1 MSAVKP
7 IRNEKSDRKAKA
19 KSKQRMR
26 GGNLEGDRANT
37 QREQKLYQNYKDAE
51 WGFVNHWYPALF
63 SEELADGDAEG
74 ITICGI
80 PIVLRRAKGKV
91 YALKDQCLHRGVKL
105 SAKPLCLSDS
115 TITCWYHGYTF
126 DLESGDLVSI
136 VAAPDDKIIGTT
148 GITSYPVEEVNGMIF
163 IFVRDDEFDEEVPPL
178 ASDLPIRYPEN
189 NERFPHPLWP
199 DTPSVL
205 DENAVCLGIHR
216 TGNANWRIAVEN
228 GFDAGHLLIHKDNPI
243 TLAKDMS
250 LPMGIKCTNTEEG
263 MLPLED
269 EDGPKGF
276 LQLFYSSDHFVP
288 VLENDVL
295 DMKVDGVAGRPYRTS
310 VVLPGVLMVENWPE
324 ENVVQYEWYVPIT
337 DDTYE
342 YWEVLVKICD
352 TEEQR
357 RAYEYR
363 YDHLYQPLF
372 LEGFNNCDLFA
383 RDNMQDFYADG
394 TGWDDEQLADM
405 DASVIYWRKQA
416 SRFARGIAQKP
427 RGVAGALKATSQQ
440 MSASAEGRKPGYR
453 VKKAPKIL

>member
-7 IRNEKSDRKAKA
+7 INNEKSGRKAKA
-19 KSKQRMR
+19 KSKQRML
-26 GGNLEGDRANT
+26 GGNVEGDRANT
-37 QREQKLYQNYKDAE
+37 QREQRLYQNYKDAE

-63 SEELADGDAEG
+63 SSELADDDAQG

-163 IFVRDDEFDEEVPPL
+163 VFVRDDEFDEEIPPL
-178 ASDLPIRYPEN
+178 SSDLPIRYPDN

-205 DENAVCLGIHR
+205 DENAICLGIHR

-276 LQLFYSSDHFVP
+276 IQLFYSSDHFLP
-288 VLENDVL
+288 VLENEVL
-295 DMKVDGVAGRPYRTS
+295 DMKVEGVAGRPYRTS

-342 YWEVLVKICD
+342 YWEVLVKICKD
-352 TEEQR
+352 EDER
-357 RAYEYR
+357 KAYQYR
-363 YDHLYQPLF
+363 FDHLYQPLF

-416 SRFARGIAQKP
+416 SRFGRGIARKP

-440 MSASAEGRKPGYR
+440 MSASAEGRKPAYK
-453 VKKAPKIL
+453 VVKAPKIL

>member
-1 MSAVKP
+1 MSATKP
-7 IRNEKSDRKAKA
+7 ATADLKRDRKAKA
-19 KSKQRMR
+19 QSRKRLR
-26 GGNLEGDRANT
+26 GGAVEGNRANSA
-37 QREQKLYQNYKDAE
+37 REQKLYQNYKDAE
-51 WGFVNHWYPALF
+51 WGFINHWYPALF
-63 SEELADGDAEG
+63 SSELADGDAEG
-74 ITICGI
+74 IKICGI
-80 PIVLRRAKGKV
+80 PLVLRRAKGKV
-91 YALKDQCLHRGVKL
+91 YALKDQCLHRGVRL
-105 SAKPLCLSDS
+105 SKKPMCLSDT

-126 DLESGDLVSI
+126 DLESGELVSI

-163 IFVRDDEFDEEVPPL
+163 VFVKEDDFDEDIPPL
-178 ASDLPIRYPEN
+178 ARDLPIRYPQS

-205 DENAVCLGIHR
+205 DDNAMCLGIHR
-216 TGNANWRIAVEN
+216 TGFSNWRIAVEN

-250 LPMGIKCTNTEEG
+250 LPMGIKCTSPEG
-263 MLPLED
+263 MVPLED
-269 EDGPKGF
+269 ADGPKGF

-288 VLENDVL
+288 VLENEVL

-310 VVLPGVLMVENWPE
+310 VVVPGVLMVENWPE
-324 ENVVQYEWYVPIT
+324 EYVVQYEWYVPVT

-342 YWEVLVKICD
+342 YWEVLVRVCP
-352 TEEQR
+352 TEAERQAFQYR
-357 RAYEYR
+357 FDYLYE
-363 YDHLYQPLF
+363 PLF

-405 DASVIYWRKQA
+405 DASVILWRKQA

-427 RGVAGALKATSQQ
+427 RGVAGSLKATSQQ
-440 MSASAEGRKPGYR
+440 LRDTAAGQPPAYR